1 MLDMEILACMRGS
14 PKSPQLLKR
23 SRDNF
28 MHFGMVKFNEGGKAS
43 LVCKAKFSITLSDPG
58 FWTNFHFFLFFITPL
73 GGVWGKKN
81 ENFFTQIIKKHVS
94 Y

>member
-1 MLDMEILACMRGS
+1 MLDMEILACMGGS
-14 PKSPQLLKR
+14 PKSPQLLKL

-58 FWTNFHFFLFFITPL
+58 FWTNFQFFYFFLVPPLEGFGVKKMMFFSL
-73 GGVWGKKN
+73 K
-81 ENFFTQIIKKHVS
+81 
-94 Y
+94 

>member
-1 MLDMEILACMRGS
+1 MLDMEILACMGGS

-43 LVCKAKFSITLSDPG
+43 LVCKAKFSLTLSDLG
-58 FWTNFHFFLFFITPL
+58 FWTNFQIFPFSSTPL

-81 ENFFTQIIKKHVS
+81 EIFFTKNCLTPK
-94 Y
+94 